1 MQSWIRG
8 LEIRGGTVM
17 KNTNSKRRNV
27 FLKDAVGRFLR
38 HKVAMVSLAILTFEI
53 LVIVFL
59 PMIVKLD
66 PLTSNPGQF
75 AVGPNGQFIL
85 GTDDAGRDIFARI
98 IYGGRVSLSVGFVAA
113 FISAAIGVPLGLL
126 AGFYDNMI
134 RGIIMRLV
142 DIFMSFPALVI
153 QLVLVTV
160 MGASAKSLML
170 VLGFLGWTS
179 YTRLIYSKVLSV
191 KEEVYVEAARATG
204 ATNLTQMVKYI
215 LPNSL
220 APVFVT
226 FSFAVAGNIL
236 AESGLSFLGLGVQLP
251 TPTWGNMIRDAQT
264 LSTLMYRPW
273 MWIPAGIILVLTV
286 VCINFV
292 GDGLRAAL
300 DPKIKI

>member
-1 MQSWIRG
+1 
-8 LEIRGGTVM
+8 M
-17 KNTNSKRRNV
+17 KTEKNNKTRNV
-27 FLKDAVGRFLR
+27 FIKDAVGRFVR
-38 HKVAMVSLAILTFEI
+38 HKVAMVSLCILVFEI

-59 PMIVKLD
+59 PLIIKLD
-66 PLTSNPGQF
+66 PYSSYPGQF
-75 AVGPNGQFIL
+75 GVAPGGQFIF
-85 GTDDAGRDIFARI
+85 GTDDVGRDVFARI
-98 IYGGRVSLSVGFVAA
+98 IYGGRVSLSVGF
-113 FISAAIGVPLGLL
+113 ISAIISACIGVPLGLL
-126 AGFYDNMI
+126 AGFYRGVI

-153 QLVLVTV
+153 QLVLVMV
-160 MGASAKSLML
+160 LGASERTLTL
-170 VLGFLGWTS
+170 VLGLLGWTS
-179 YTRLIYSKVLSV
+179 YTRLVYSKVLSV
-191 KEEVYVEAARATG
+191 KEEIYVEAAKSTG
-204 ATNLTQMVKYI
+204 ATDFTQMVKYI

-264 LSTLMYRPW
+264 VSTLMYRPW
-273 MWIPAGIILVLTV
+273 MWIPAGVVLVITV

>member
-1 MQSWIRG
+1 
-8 LEIRGGTVM
+8 M
-17 KNTNSKRRNV
+17 KNMNSKRRNV

-126 AGFYDNMI
+126 AGYYDNMI

>member
-1 MQSWIRG
+1 M
-8 LEIRGGTVM
+8 
-17 KNTNSKRRNV
+17 NSKRRNV

-126 AGFYDNMI
+126 AGYYDNMI

>member
-1 MQSWIRG
+1 
-8 LEIRGGTVM
+8 
-17 KNTNSKRRNV
+17 
-27 FLKDAVGRFLR
+27 
-38 HKVAMVSLAILTFEI
+38 MVSLAILTFEI

-126 AGFYDNMI
+126 AGYYDNMI

>member
-1 MQSWIRG
+1 MT
-8 LEIRGGTVM
+8 E
-17 KNTNSKRRNV
+17 KTNKTRNV
-27 FLKDAVGRFLR
+27 FLMDALGRFMR
-38 HKVAMVSLAILTFEI
+38 HKVAMISLAILAVEI
-53 LVIVFL
+53 LAILFL
-59 PMIVKLD
+59 PVIMNLD
-66 PLTSNPGQF
+66 PFTSHPGQF
-75 AVGPNGQFIL
+75 AAAPDAKFLL
-85 GTDDAGRDIFARI
+85 GTDDVGRDVLSRI

-113 FISAAIGVPLGLL
+113 LISAVIGVPLGLL
-126 AGFYDNMI
+126 AGFYSGLV
-134 RGIIMRLV
+134 RGIIMRIV

-160 MGASAKSLML
+160 LGASERSLML
-170 VLGFLGWTS
+170 VLGFLGWTG
-179 YTRLIYSKVLSV
+179 YTRLVYSKVLSV
-191 KEEVYVEAARATG
+191 REEVYVEAAKSTG
-204 ATNLTQMVKYI
+204 ADNITQMVKYI

-220 APVFVT
+220 SPVFVT

-273 MWIPAGIILVLTV
+273 MWIPAGIMLVITV

>member
-1 MQSWIRG
+1 
-8 LEIRGGTVM
+8 M
-17 KNTNSKRRNV
+17 KTEKNNRTKNV

-38 HKVAMVSLAILTFEI
+38 HKVAMVSLCILVLEILAIL
-53 LVIVFL
+53 LLPVI
-59 PMIVKLD
+59 MDLD
-66 PLTSNPGQF
+66 PFSSHPGQF
-75 AVGPNGQFIL
+75 AAAPDAQFIF
-85 GTDDAGRDIFARI
+85 GTDDVGRDVFSRI
-98 IYGGRVSLSVGFVAA
+98 IYGGRVSMTVGFVAA
-113 FISAAIGVPLGLL
+113 IISAVIGVPLGLM
-126 AGFYDNMI
+126 AGFYDGAV

-142 DIFMSFPALVI
+142 DIFMSFPSLVI

-160 MGASAKSLML
+160 LGASARSLML
-170 VLGFLGWTS
+170 VLGFLGWTG
-179 YTRLIYSKVLSV
+179 YTRLVYSKVLSV
-191 KEEVYVEAARATG
+191 KEEVYVEAARSTG
-204 ATNLTQMVKYI
+204 ATDFTQMVKYI
-215 LPNSL
+215 LPNSM

-273 MWIPAGIILVLTV
+273 MWIPAGVVLVVTV

>member
-1 MQSWIRG
+1 
-8 LEIRGGTVM
+8 M
-17 KNTNSKRRNV
+17 KEKTANKTRNV

-38 HKVAMVSLAILTFEI
+38 HRVAMVSLTILLLEI
-53 LVIVFL
+53 LAIIFL
-59 PMIVKLD
+59 PGLLDLD
-66 PLTSNPGQF
+66 PFTSHPGQF
-75 AVGPNGQFIL
+75 AAAPSREFIM
-85 GTDDAGRDIFARI
+85 GTDDAGRDVFARI
-98 IYGGRVSLSVGFVAA
+98 VYGGRVSLSVGFVAA
-113 FISAAIGVPLGLL
+113 LISAVIGVPLGLL
-126 AGFYDNMI
+126 AGFYSGI
-134 RGIIMRLV
+134 VRGIIMRLV

-160 MGASAKSLML
+160 LGASERSLML
-170 VLGFLGWTS
+170 VLGLLCWTS
-179 YTRLIYSKVLSV
+179 YTRLVYSKVLSV
-191 KEEVYVEAARATG
+191 REEVYVEAAKASG
-204 ATNLTQMVKYI
+204 ATNLTQMVRYI

-273 MWIPAGIILVLTV
+273 MWIPAGVVLVVTV

>member
-1 MQSWIRG
+1 MR
-8 LEIRGGTVM
+8 VV
-17 KNTNSKRRNV
+17 KNNKARNV
-27 FLKDAVGRFLR
+27 FLKDAVGRFMR
-38 HKVAMVSLAILTFEI
+38 HKVAMVSLMILLLEI
-53 LVIVFL
+53 LAIVFL
-59 PMIVKLD
+59 PIILDLD
-66 PLTSNPGQF
+66 PFTSHPGKF
-75 AVGPNGQFIL
+75 AAPPGSGFAF
-85 GTDDAGRDIFARI
+85 GTDEVGRDVFSRI

-113 FISAAIGVPLGLL
+113 MLSACIGVPLGLI
-126 AGFYDNMI
+126 AGFYTGVV
-134 RGIIMRLV
+134 RGIVMRLV

-160 MGASAKSLML
+160 LGASEKSLML
-170 VLGFLGWTS
+170 VLGFLGWTG
-179 YTRLIYSKVLSV
+179 YTRLVYSKVLSV
-191 KEEVYVEAARATG
+191 KESVYVEAAKSTG
-204 ATNLTQMVKYI
+204 ATNLTQMVRYI

-273 MWIPAGIILVLTV
+273 MWIPAGIVLVTTV

>member
-1 MQSWIRG
+1 
-8 LEIRGGTVM
+8 M
-17 KNTNSKRRNV
+17 KKTKVQNV
-27 FLKDAVGRFLR
+27 FLRDTIGRFMR
-38 HKVAMVSLAILTFEI
+38 HKVAMVSLVI
-53 LVIVFL
+53 LVIEILCILLLPVVMEIDPFTSTPGAFNKAPGDGFL
-59 PMIVKLD
+59 
-66 PLTSNPGQF
+66 
-75 AVGPNGQFIL
+75 L
-85 GTDDAGRDIFARI
+85 GTDAVGRDVFARI

-113 FISAAIGVPLGLL
+113 IISACIGVPLGLI
-126 AGFYDNMI
+126 AGFYSGLV
-134 RGIIMRLV
+134 RGAIMRLV

-153 QLVLVTV
+153 QMVLVTV
-160 MGASAKSLML
+160 LGASERSLML
-170 VLGFLGWTS
+170 VLGFLGWTG
-179 YTRLIYSKVLSV
+179 YTRLVYSKVLSV
-191 KEEVYVEAARATG
+191 KEEVYVEAARSTG
-204 ATNLTQMVKYI
+204 ATNWMLMTKYI
-215 LPNSL
+215 LPNAM

-273 MWIPAGIILVLTV
+273 MWIPAGVILVITV

>member
-1 MQSWIRG
+1 
-8 LEIRGGTVM
+8 M
-17 KNTNSKRRNV
+17 KSEKNNRTKNV
-27 FLKDAVGRFLR
+27 FLRDAVGRFVR
-38 HKVAMVSLAILTFEI
+38 HKVAMVSLVILLLEI
-53 LVIVFL
+53 LAIIFL
-59 PMIVKLD
+59 PMILNLD
-66 PLTSNPGQF
+66 PFTSNPGKF
-75 AVGPNGQFIL
+75 AAAPGSEFLL
-85 GTDDAGRDIFARI
+85 GTDDAGRDVFARI
-98 IYGGRVSLSVGFVAA
+98 IYGGQVSLSVGFIAA
-113 FISAAIGVPLGLL
+113 TLSMAIGVPLGLL
-126 AGFYDNMI
+126 AGFYNGFI
-134 RGIIMRLV
+134 RGVIMRLV

-160 MGASAKSLML
+160 LGASASSLML
-170 VLGFLGWTS
+170 VLGFLGWTG
-179 YTRLIYSKVLSV
+179 YTRLVYSKVLSV
-191 KEEVYVEAARATG
+191 KEEVYVEAAKSTG
-204 ATNLTQMVKYI
+204 ATNMTQMVKYI

-273 MWIPAGIILVLTV
+273 MWIPAGIVLVMTV
-286 VCINFV
+286 LCINFV